1 MSDVRDTD
9 SDVRVLVVTSA
20 HDELARHVNTG
31 SIENVCVAISCLT
44 QELAKRDQRI
54 VKIVVQSNHLRERLS
69 SKTLFVANM
78 CGKIA
83 HANNKHIHTP
93 NAKAYVAK
101 EFNNFGATASV
112 FTKVCNF
119 HTGIQNSTTLM
130 RAGTNSKEIESVIS
144 HVFVLENIVEVVVH
158 NIVFSARLG
167 RPVSS
172 RNTGIGR
179 AIEQACGCS
188 VLTCL
193 QIEESMFVHSFH
205 VQVLQAT
212 CLPVMQMPETPL
224 MNVRINICR
233 TGVVNF
239 FVGVPGGMPLSLEPE
254 KTIMGLW
261 GYFLA
266 PHP

>member
-1 MSDVRDTD
+1 MSEGRGGEEVEGWGGRGGEDLLGRCIHSGNTVDTKNRMHAR
-9 SDVRVLVVTSA
+9 SDDFFLILLPRVGGT
-20 HDELARHVNTG
+20 
-31 SIENVCVAISCLT
+31 
-44 QELAKRDQRI
+44 
-54 VKIVVQSNHLRERLS
+54 QSNHLRARLS

-101 EFNNFGATASV
+101 EFNNFGVTASV

-144 HVFVLENIVEVVVH
+144 HVFVLEKIVEVVVH

-167 RPVSS
+167 RPISS

-212 CLPVMQMPETPL
+212 CLPVMQMLETPL

-233 TGVVNF
+233 TGVVF
-239 FVGVPGGMPLSLEPE
+239 FVGVPGGMPLRLEPE